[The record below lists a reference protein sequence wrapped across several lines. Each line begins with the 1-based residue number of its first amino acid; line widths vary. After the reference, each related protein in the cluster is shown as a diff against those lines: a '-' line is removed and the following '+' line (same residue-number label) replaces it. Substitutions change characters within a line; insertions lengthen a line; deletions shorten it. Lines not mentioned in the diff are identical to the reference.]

1 MPLPHCRFARPLYSD
16 RKPAD
21 GQWCLLWGPGQGSN
35 PGSHV
40 TIPRNIGSAV
50 DCAFLGGVKMVADGG
65 RFWASA
71 ACGILCWALV
81 ATMSGAAEDSVPI
94 SSMASKEGWVA
105 GIRGSHG
112 VPLDVQEQVAARA
125 LARAVSAL
133 QSGKLETARL
143 ELEKASKARPIAD
156 YVGLWRVRWLMADG
170 QASAAAR
177 TALLLDLEFPD
188 SSQRAQWLHLAG
200 DAFAAEG
207 EGARARA
214 SWTTALEITDDP
226 VEREIL
232 ESKRMGFSTQSPD
245 PALDASSQERG
256 HSRGSL
262 GQAGAK
268 RPSRKRSAEA
278 AQAMAEQRVRE
289 GRGAE
294 AVEAYREA
302 IATGLEPTDLLRA
315 RLALGQALFRL
326 RRYPEALPIFE
337 QLGLDT
343 EGRFWRART
352 LARLGRIEESIVGFE
367 ALTGAENSPLALQS
381 AYLVATLLEGRGQS
395 LRAMAHY
402 RRVAAESPET
412 APALDALWR
421 LGWSAW
427 KRGDYAEASRYF
439 QEMATRSEDEASRLR
454 SLYWQARASE
464 QLGEGAASRAS
475 FTSIARAWPLSYY
488 GWRAQVRLDRF
499 DPSSQGPYDS
509 IDPGVPQEES
519 HFSEAAAVRIALLTE
534 AGLLE
539 AARRELLLEVSE
551 GVLAGQRVRV
561 GRLWV
566 AAGDYHRAQQ
576 LVIDSTPHS
585 FAQGIRPG
593 EEALVSLAWPAAYP
607 QIVVSSA
614 DGMEGV
620 DPELVWAIMREESS
634 FRPQVMSSAGAMGLL
649 QLMPE
654 TARRQA
660 VRSGVPPIEDDDEL
674 FLPPVNIGLGTAYLA
689 YLVERFPD
697 RPSAIIGSY
706 NAGPNAVERWIDV
719 ESEVEDDVWVED
731 IPYAQTRRY
740 VKRVLRSLYVYQTLY
755 PMNEFSS
762 DFNR

>member
-1 MPLPHCRFARPLYSD
+1 MKDTGRIGVVTLRFHETWARRGTGLS
-16 RKPAD
+16 
-21 GQWCLLWGPGQGSN
+21 GGW
-35 PGSHV
+35 
-40 TIPRNIGSAV
+40 
-50 DCAFLGGVKMVADGG
+50 GVKMVADGG
-65 RFWASA
+65 RLWRSA
-71 ACGILCWALV
+71 ACGILCVALL
-81 ATMSGAAEDSVPI
+81 AALPGAAEDSAPI
-94 SSMASKEGWVA
+94 SSMASQEGLVA
-105 GIRGSHG
+105 GLRGSHG
-112 VPLDVQEQVAARA
+112 VPLNTQEQIGARA

-133 QSGKLETARL
+133 QSGKLETAKR

-170 QASAAAR
+170 QAGAAAR
-177 TALLLDLEFPD
+177 EALLLDLEFPH

-207 EGARARA
+207 EANRARA

-226 VEREIL
+226 AEREIL
-232 ESKRMGFSTQSPD
+232 ESKRMGLLAQGRD
-245 PALDASSQERG
+245 PALGASGEGRAPSPA
-256 HSRGSL
+256 SF
-262 GQAGAK
+262 GQAAAK
-268 RPSRKRSAEA
+268 TPPQKRSAEA

-337 QLGLDT
+337 QLGLNT

-367 ALTGAENSPLALQS
+367 ALTGEENSPLALQS
-381 AYLVATLLEGRGQS
+381 AYLVATLLEGRDQS

-439 QEMATRSEDEASRLR
+439 QEMASRSEDEASRLR
-454 SLYWQARASE
+454 SLYWQARASA
-464 QLGEGAASRAS
+464 QLGEADSSRTS
-475 FTSIARAWPLSYY
+475 FESIARAWPLSYY
-488 GWRAQVRLDRF
+488 GWRSQVRLGRF

-509 IDPGVPQEES
+509 IDLGVLQEGS
-519 HFSEAAAVRIALLTE
+519 PFSEAAAVRIALLTE

-539 AARRELLLEVSE
+539 AARRELLLEVSQ

-576 LVIDSTPHS
+576 WVIDSTPHS

-607 QIVVSSA
+607 QMVVSSA
-614 DGMEGV
+614 EGIEGV
-620 DPELVWAIMREESS
+620 DPALVWAIMREESS

-660 VRSGVPPIEDDDEL
+660 VRSGIPPIEEDDEL
-674 FLPPVNIGLGTAYLA
+674 FLPPVNIGLGSAYLA
-689 YLVERFPD
+689 YLAARFPD

-706 NAGPNAVERWIDV
+706 NAGPNAVERWINA

-740 VKRVLRSLYVYQTLY
+740 VKRVLRSLHVYQTLY
-755 PMNEFSS
+755 PINEFSS
-762 DFNR
+762 DLSR